1 MKKQYQNWLDKFNA
15 CGTYEELKKVCGNYE
30 KSAFSE
36 KKPLHFFLFQ
46 YAYHDP
52 ADKRRMDILMEYVS
66 KDYYCGGD
74 AVQGLCLIY
83 DPEEVVQKFN
93 YSQQSKVTNSRRK
106 KEVRDFANDWVNHNV
121 VTETR
126 GYFDSLTHLYCDE
139 TSVYQYTNSRGRKV
153 LYRLESCCVKVCRI
167 FTTFDDFVCFL
178 LKLYHLR
185 KIGGNCVCCPNFC
198 MNYTV
203 KRPTKFFDRPKTS

>member
-1 MKKQYQNWLDKFNA
+1 
-15 CGTYEELKKVCGNYE
+15 
-30 KSAFSE
+30 
-36 KKPLHFFLFQ
+36 
-46 YAYHDP
+46 
-52 ADKRRMDILMEYVS
+52 MDILMEYLS

-126 GYFDSLTHLYCDE
+126 GYF
-139 TSVYQYTNSRGRKV
+139 V
-153 LYRLESCCVKVCRI
+153 
-167 FTTFDDFVCFL
+167 
-178 LKLYHLR
+178 
-185 KIGGNCVCCPNFC
+185 P
-198 MNYTV
+198 
-203 KRPTKFFDRPKTS
+203 